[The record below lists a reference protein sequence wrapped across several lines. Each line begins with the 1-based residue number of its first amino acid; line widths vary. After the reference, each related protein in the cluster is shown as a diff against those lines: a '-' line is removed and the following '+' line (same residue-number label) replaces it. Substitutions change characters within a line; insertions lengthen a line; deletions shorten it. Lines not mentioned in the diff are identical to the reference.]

1 MAPVSS
7 WKWLWRYVTGALVI
21 ALLGVRYFA
30 DDAPLVPLQ
39 MVELG
44 IHESGHWALIWA
56 PRTIYF
62 LGGTIAQI
70 GVPLAVGA
78 HLWLRMRDPLGGA
91 AGLAWAGLS
100 CHGAATYIA
109 DAPYERLAL
118 VGGDTHDWAWLLGPD
133 AFDAIGSAGAVAQ
146 AVRVAGI
153 LMVVAAVTWCA
164 VTPVRISRR
173 GVVPRPRVPG
183 MPAPE
188 PPAAD

>member
-1 MAPVSS
+1 MTPVPS

-21 ALLGVRYFA
+21 GLLGLRYYA
-30 DDAPLVPLQ
+30 DHAPLVPLQ

-44 IHESGHWALIWA
+44 IHESGHWSLIWA

-62 LGGTIAQI
+62 LGGTVAQI
-70 GVPLAVGA
+70 AVPLAVGA
-78 HLWLRMRDPLGGA
+78 YLALRMRDPLGGA

-100 CHGAATYIA
+100 CHGAAVYIA
-109 DAPYERLAL
+109 DAPYERLQL

-133 AFDAIGSAGAVAQ
+133 AFDAIGSAAGIAQ

-153 LMVVAAVTWCA
+153 LMIVAAAAWCA
-164 VTPVRISRR
+164 AMPAVISRR
-173 GVVPRPRVPG
+173 GALPEPPMGR

-188 PPAAD
+188 PPPAE

>member
-1 MAPVSS
+1 MTPVPS

-21 ALLGVRYFA
+21 AVLGVRYFA
-30 DDAPLVPLQ
+30 DDAPLAPLQ

-44 IHESGHWALIWA
+44 IHESGHWSLIWA

-62 LGGTIAQI
+62 LGGTVAQI
-70 GVPLAVGA
+70 AVPLAVGA
-78 HLWLRMRDPLGGA
+78 YLALRMRDPLGGA

-100 CHGAATYIA
+100 CHGAAVYIA
-109 DAPYERLAL
+109 DAPYERLQL

-146 AVRVAGI
+146 TVRTMGV
-153 LMVVAAVTWCA
+153 LMVVAAVAWCA
-164 VTPVRISRR
+164 VMPVLISRR
-173 GVVPRPRVPG
+173 GELPRTRVPG

-188 PPAAD
+188 PPASD